1 MNQKEIQNNL
11 LKIISNITQSS
22 YPNYETIRRL
32 SLTNDLQF
40 DSLKFVELIVEIESK
55 FNIEI
60 IDEDIDIN
68 KLDNL
73 ENINAIITRNIKV
86 KK

>member
-1 MNQKEIQNNL
+1 MNQKEIQNKL

-22 YPNYETIRRL
+22 YSNYETIRKL

-40 DSLKFVELIVEIESK
+40 DSLKFVELIVEIETEFS
-55 FNIEI
+55 IEI
-60 IDEDIDIN
+60 IDEDIDID

-73 ENINAIITRNIKV
+73 ENIEAIIARNI
-86 KK
+86 